1 MSLPVTKKDLAVVDR
16 DLEAELDSLSQP
28 ELRRL
33 AKQALRVMYYDRVR
47 CTNYYRDTIEKR
59 KEYYHT
65 VTKPKRAKAKLE
77 ARLRAALAPESL

>member
-1 MSLPVTKKDLAVVDR
+1 MSLPVSKKDLAVVDH

-33 AKQALRVMYYDRVR
+33 AKQSLRNLYYDRVR
-47 CTNYYRDTIEKR
+47 CTNYYRDTKEKR

-65 VTKPKRAKAKLE
+65 VVKPKRAKAKLE
-77 ARLRAALAPESL
+77 ARLRAALAPDSL